1 MNYFYKLNVVSML
14 YGLMFFTS
22 LEIQVNYY
30 RIVRLTG
37 WEGQYFDIIVLL
49 VHGVGFV
56 VATIVLYMLTFKWIA
71 HRLLVYWT
79 TVFWLPYTALF
90 IFIFANMYPIT
101 NQGDMPAPVQGLILF
116 AILLFYPF
124 YIGTLNM
131 ICYLS
136 KSEVVQREKKRHP

>member
-1 MNYFYKLNVVSML
+1 MNYFLKLNVVSML
-14 YGLMFFTS
+14 YGFMFFIS

-56 VATIVLYMLTFKWIA
+56 VATIVLYKLTLKWIA

-79 TVFWLPYTALF
+79 TVFWLPYTVLF
-90 IFIFANMYPIT
+90 ILIFVNVYPIT
-101 NQGDMPAPVQGLILF
+101 YQGDMPAPVQGLILF
-116 AILLFYPF
+116 AMLLFYPF

-136 KSEVVQREKKRHP
+136 KSEAVQTVKKRHP